1 MSLVLIVNSLFMK
14 KKNKIFSK
22 RLCWTL
28 LITLIV
34 GLILGGVALYRL
46 VWAPNFHPK
55 ETVYL
60 YIDQKKDYA
69 SLCQQLTDSAACAH
83 LGGFKWLSSWL
94 KYPEHMRT
102 GRYAVEPGMSN
113 WALLTNLRR
122 GLQSATRVTFTNIR
136 LKSDLAERLDEQ
148 LMLGKEELL
157 ALLNDSAY
165 CDSLGF
171 TPTTIPCL
179 FLPNTY
185 ECYWNLSA
193 EQLMRRMKR
202 EYEAFWTAERKRL
215 AEEIG
220 LTPIEVSI
228 LASIV
233 EEETAASDEYPVV
246 AGLYLNR
253 LRKGIPLQADPT
265 VKFAVGDFSLRRIL
279 FAHLEVDSP
288 YNTYKHTGLPP
299 GPLRIP
305 SLRGLNSVLHYTH
318 HTYLYMCAKEDFS
331 GRHNFAATLAEH
343 NRNADRYRAALNK
356 RRIY

>member
-60 YIDQKKDYA
+60 YIDQTKDYA

-148 LMLGKEELL
+148 LMLGKE
-157 ALLNDSAY
+157 
-165 CDSLGF
+165 
-171 TPTTIPCL
+171 
-179 FLPNTY
+179 
-185 ECYWNLSA
+185 
-193 EQLMRRMKR
+193 
-202 EYEAFWTAERKRL
+202 
-215 AEEIG
+215 
-220 LTPIEVSI
+220 
-228 LASIV
+228 
-233 EEETAASDEYPVV
+233 
-246 AGLYLNR
+246 
-253 LRKGIPLQADPT
+253 
-265 VKFAVGDFSLRRIL
+265 
-279 FAHLEVDSP
+279 
-288 YNTYKHTGLPP
+288 
-299 GPLRIP
+299 
-305 SLRGLNSVLHYTH
+305 
-318 HTYLYMCAKEDFS
+318 
-331 GRHNFAATLAEH
+331 
-343 NRNADRYRAALNK
+343 
-356 RRIY
+356 